1 MRKIGLLIGV
11 LSLILLG
18 ACSNDSNSALA
29 AEGSKLMK
37 ISVVTS
43 EDRSLTKGVYKFKEI
58 VEQETE
64 GAIRVEVYA
73 DGQLGGDRETFESL
87 QFGIIE
93 ATTISTGPVAAFAP
107 RFSLFD
113 FPFLFR
119 DTETAYEILDGPI
132 GKEILGDLED
142 QNVIGLG
149 YWENGF
155 RHLTNNKREVKTID
169 DLKGLKIRALENDLH
184 LDFWRAIGANP
195 SPLAYTELFA
205 GMQQGVVDGQENPL
219 GNVTTAKFYEV
230 QKYLTK
236 TNHIYNASVFMVSRD
251 FWDSLSEEEQ
261 GIIVKASEESKNYQ
275 RKLNAEEEKIALD
288 YLRSETNM
296 EITELSDE
304 DYEEMFQAVQPV
316 WDKYADQIGKDLVE
330 KVIEMVQ

>member
-1 MRKIGLLIGV
+1 MRKIGWLIGI

-18 ACSNDSNSALA
+18 ACSKDPNSALA
-29 AEGSKLMK
+29 AESSKMMK

-43 EDRSLTKGVYKFKEI
+43 EDRSLTKGLYKFKEI
-58 VEQETE
+58 VEQETD
-64 GAIRVEVYA
+64 GAIRVEIYA
-73 DGQLGGDRETFESL
+73 DGQLGGDREVFESL

-93 ATTISTGPVAAFAP
+93 ATTISTGPVASFAP

-132 GKEILGDLED
+132 GNEILEDLED

-155 RHLTNNKREVKTID
+155 RHLTNNKREVKNID
-169 DLKGLKIRALENDLH
+169 DLKGLKIRTLENDLH
-184 LDFWRAIGANP
+184 LDFWQAIGANP
-195 SPLAYTELFA
+195 TPLAYTELFA

-236 TNHIYNASVFMVSRD
+236 TNHIYNASVFMISRD

-261 GIIVKASEESKNYQ
+261 EIIVKASEESKNYQ
-275 RKLNAEEEKIALD
+275 RKLNAEEEEMALD
-288 YLRSETNM
+288 YLKAETNLK
-296 EITELSDE
+296 ITELSDE
-304 DYEEMFQAVQPV
+304 SYEEMFQAVQPV
-316 WDKYADQIGKDLVE
+316 WEKYADQIGEDLVE
-330 KVIEMVQ
+330 KVIKMVQ